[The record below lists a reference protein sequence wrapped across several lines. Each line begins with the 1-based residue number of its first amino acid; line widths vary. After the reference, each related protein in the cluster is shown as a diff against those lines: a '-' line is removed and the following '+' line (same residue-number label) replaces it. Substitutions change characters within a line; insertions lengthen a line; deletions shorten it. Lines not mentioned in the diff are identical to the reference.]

1 MRVSNPTTWKLNIK
15 SKTVSH
21 ETQKF
26 KQIQMLDKIIPEN
39 FLESLNIEKNLH
51 NIFKSGQGAGKSGS
65 FFFYS

>member
-1 MRVSNPTTWKLNIK
+1 
-15 SKTVSH
+15 
-21 ETQKF
+21 
-26 KQIQMLDKIIPEN
+26 MLDKIIPEN